1 MFFFCLADP
10 SESFDDLNWLKLIG
24 TTVVLSIF
32 EFEFESEFD
41 SAGVNEVEER
51 GSVVDKEDEE
61 EDEEEE
67 EEEEEGDEE
76 EENPSPLIPK

>member
-1 MFFFCLADP
+1 MRKYVSRMFFFCLADP
-10 SESFDDLNWLKLIG
+10 SL
-24 TTVVLSIF
+24 
-32 EFEFESEFD
+32 FESEFD
-41 SAGVNEVEER
+41 SAGVNELEER

-67 EEEEEGDEE
+67 EEEEGDEE